1 MREQGP
7 IIVPLDGSELAEAS
21 LPYAAALAEAL
32 HTHLVLVTVWEGTES
47 ELGATFP
54 AMAMDIEKSATN
66 YFSLYL
72 DGIRAR
78 YSPADH
84 ARDLVRMGD
93 ATEQILKAI
102 EETGARMAVIATH
115 GRSGIGRWI
124 YGSTAGR
131 LMRSSPVPIIAV
143 GPNVPA
149 RSDKTAVKHVMVP
162 LDGSPLSEKAL
173 PVAAALASSL
183 AAKVSLVRGVRWAVQ
198 AYPYSLPDAYIPQID
213 DELEAGAKAY
223 LRRIEGE
230 VKAANAGIDLDA
242 FVVRGAVADGLM
254 DVVEKQSV
262 DLVVMTTHARA
273 GIARAALGSTADRM
287 LQGKAPVLLVP
298 PDGEA
303 AKP

>member
-7 IIVPLDGSELAEAS
+7 IIVPLDGSELAEAA

-47 ELGATFP
+47 ELGTTFP

-66 YFSLYL
+66 YFTTYL
-72 DGIRAR
+72 DGVRAR
-78 YSPADH
+78 YGRADQT
-84 ARDLVRMGD
+84 RDIVRMGE
-93 ATEQILKAI
+93 TSEEILKAI
-102 EETGARMAVIATH
+102 DETGARLVVIATH
-115 GRSGIGRWI
+115 GRSGVGRWV

-131 LMRSSPVPIIAV
+131 LMRSSHVPVIAV

-149 RSDKTAVKHVMVP
+149 RSDKIAVKHLMVP
-162 LDGSPLSEKAL
+162 LDGSPLSEAAL
-173 PVAAALASSL
+173 PVATAIAAPLG
-183 AAKVSLVRGVRWAVQ
+183 AKLSLVRGVRWAVQ

-223 LRRIEGE
+223 LRRIESE
-230 VKAANAGIDLDA
+230 VRGANKQLDVDA

-273 GIARAALGSTADRM
+273 GIVRAALGSTADRM

-298 PDGEA
+298 PDEA
-303 AKP
+303 AKA